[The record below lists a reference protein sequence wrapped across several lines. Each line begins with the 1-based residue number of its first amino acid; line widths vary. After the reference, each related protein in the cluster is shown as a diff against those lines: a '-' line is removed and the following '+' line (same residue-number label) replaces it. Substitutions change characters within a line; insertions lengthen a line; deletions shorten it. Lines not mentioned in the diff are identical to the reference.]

1 MGLLRNRN
9 WANRWTRGGVSPE
22 FRQFVKTEFGIRVR
36 NGAWY
41 KQAMT
46 HGSMMAELEPGEQSN
61 ERLEF
66 LGDSILG
73 AVAAELV
80 FFRYPHQ
87 DEGPLTQKRS
97 NLVSRK
103 SLNRI
108 GEAMGLGD
116 YIQTTITQRPLPST
130 VVGNALEA
138 LIGAI
143 YLDHGYK
150 KTRAL
155 ALSMLMRYVAE
166 EAMEATGDF
175 KSSLYHWAQVEGK
188 VVHYEE
194 KNAQGTAGQAQG
206 VHEVVLMVDNQ
217 PVAEGAGSSKKEAEQ
232 EAARVA
238 LERGEWREKPL

>member
-1 MGLLRNRN
+1 
-9 WANRWTRGGVSPE
+9 
-22 FRQFVKTEFGIRVR
+22 
-36 NGAWY
+36 
-41 KQAMT
+41 MT
-46 HGSMMAELEPGEQSN
+46 HGSMMSELGPGEQSN

-80 FFRYPHQ
+80 FFRFPEEE
-87 DEGPLTQKRS
+87 EGPLTQKRS

-108 GEAMGLGD
+108 GEAMGLGA
-116 YIQTTITQRPLPST
+116 YIQSTITQRPLPST

-143 YLDHGYK
+143 YLDHGFK

-155 ALSMLMRYVAE
+155 ASSMLMRYGAE
-166 EAMEATGDF
+166 EAMETTADF

-188 VVHYEE
+188 AVRYED
-194 KNAQGTAGQAQG
+194 KKAQDALIKEQG
-206 VHEVVLMVDNQ
+206 VIRVVLMVDDR
-217 PVAEGAGSSKKEAEQ
+217 PIAEGAGTSKKEAEQ

>member
-1 MGLLRNRN
+1 
-9 WANRWTRGGVSPE
+9 
-22 FRQFVKTEFGIRVR
+22 
-36 NGAWY
+36 
-41 KQAMT
+41 
-46 HGSMMAELEPGEQSN
+46 MMSELKPGEQSN

-80 FFRYPHQ
+80 FFRFPHE

-116 YIQTTITQRPLPST
+116 FIQTTITQRPLPSA

-155 ALSMLMRYVAE
+155 ASSMLMRYGAE
-166 EAMEATGDF
+166 GAMETTADF
-175 KSSLYHWAQVEGK
+175 KSNLYHWAQVEGK

-194 KNAQGTAGQAQG
+194 KNAQDTVGKVQG
-206 VHEVVLMVDNQ
+206 VHEVVLMVDDR
-217 PVAEGAGSSKKEAEQ
+217 PVAEGAGTSKKEAEQ
-232 EAARVA
+232 DAARVA
-238 LERGEWREKPL
+238 LQRGEWREKPL

>member
-9 WANRWTRGGVSPE
+9 WANRWTRGGVSPD
-22 FRQFVKTEFGIRVR
+22 FRRFVKTEFGVRVR
-36 NGAWY
+36 NGTWY

-46 HGSMMAELEPGEQSN
+46 HGSMMSELEPGEQSN

-80 FFRYPHQ
+80 FFHYPHEE
-87 DEGPLTQKRS
+87 EGHLTQTRS

-108 GEAMGLGD
+108 GEAMGLGE
-116 YIQTTITQRPLPST
+116 YIQTTIAQRPLPSA

-150 KTRAL
+150 KTCAL
-155 ALSMLMRYVAE
+155 ASSMLMRYGAE
-166 EAMEATGDF
+166 ESMEATLDF

-188 VVHYEE
+188 TVRYEDKE
-194 KNAQGTAGQAQG
+194 AQASNERAQG
-206 VHEVVLMVDNQ
+206 VHEVVLMVDDR
-217 PVAEGAGSSKKEAEQ
+217 PVAEGAGTSKKEAEQ

>member
-1 MGLLRNRN
+1 M
-9 WANRWTRGGVSPE
+9 
-22 FRQFVKTEFGIRVR
+22 RVR

-46 HGSMMAELEPGEQSN
+46 HGSMMCELERGEQSN

-80 FFRYPHQ
+80 FFRYPYQ

-108 GEAMGLGD
+108 GEAMGLGEF
-116 YIQTTITQRPLPST
+116 IQTTITQRPLPST

-155 ALSMLMRYVAE
+155 ASSMLMRYGAE
-166 EAMEATGDF
+166 EVMEATADF

-188 VVHYEE
+188 AIRYEDE
-194 KNAQGTAGQAQG
+194 SEQAPHKGVQG
-206 VHEVVLMVDNQ
+206 VHKVVLMVDDR
-217 PVAEGAGSSKKEAEQ
+217 PVAEGTGTSKKEAEQ

>member
-9 WANRWTRGGVSPE
+9 WTSRWTRGGVSPD
-22 FRQFVKTEFGIRVR
+22 FRQFVETEFGVRVR
-36 NGAWY
+36 NGTWY

-46 HGSMMAELEPGEQSN
+46 HGSMMSELKPGEQSN

-80 FFRYPHQ
+80 FFRFPHE

-116 YIQTTITQRPLPST
+116 FIQTTITQRPLPSA

-155 ALSMLMRYVAE
+155 ASSMLMRYGAE
-166 EAMEATGDF
+166 EAMEATADF
-175 KSSLYHWAQVEGK
+175 KSNLYHWAQVEGK

-194 KNAQGTAGQAQG
+194 KNAQDTVGQAQG
-206 VHEVVLMVDNQ
+206 VHEVVLMVDDR
-217 PVAEGAGSSKKEAEQ
+217 PVAEGAGTSKKEAEQ
-232 EAARVA
+232 DAARVA
-238 LERGEWREKPL
+238 LQRGEWREKPL

>member
-1 MGLLRNRN
+1 
-9 WANRWTRGGVSPE
+9 
-22 FRQFVKTEFGIRVR
+22 
-36 NGAWY
+36 
-41 KQAMT
+41 
-46 HGSMMAELEPGEQSN
+46 MMSELEPGEQSN

-80 FFRYPHQ
+80 FFRYP
-87 DEGPLTQKRS
+87 DEEEGPLTQKRS

-108 GEAMGLGD
+108 GEAMGLGE

-155 ALSMLMRYVAE
+155 ASSMLLRYGAE
-166 EAMEATGDF
+166 ESMEANLDF

-188 VVHYEE
+188 MVRYEDKKARASE
-194 KNAQGTAGQAQG
+194 EQVQG
-206 VHEVVLMVDNQ
+206 VHEVVLMVDDR
-217 PVAEGAGSSKKEAEQ
+217 PVAEGAGTSKKAAEQ

>member
-1 MGLLRNRN
+1 
-9 WANRWTRGGVSPE
+9 
-22 FRQFVKTEFGIRVR
+22 
-36 NGAWY
+36 
-41 KQAMT
+41 
-46 HGSMMAELEPGEQSN
+46 MMSELQPGEQTN

-80 FFRYPHQ
+80 FFRYPNQ

-108 GEAMGLGD
+108 GEAMGLGAH
-116 YIQTTITQRPLPST
+116 IQTNITQRPLPST

-155 ALSMLMRYVAE
+155 ASSMLVRYGAE
-166 EAMEATGDF
+166 EVMEASADF

-188 VVHYEE
+188 VVRYEE
-194 KNAQGTAGQAQG
+194 KTVQGTNNQAQG
-206 VHEVVLMVDNQ
+206 VHEVVLVVDDR
-217 PVAEGAGSSKKEAEQ
+217 PVSEGSGPSKKEAEQ
-232 EAARVA
+232 AAARVA

>member
-1 MGLLRNRN
+1 LGLLSNRN
-9 WANRWTRGGVSPE
+9 WRNRLNRGGISLE
-22 FRQFVKTEFGIRVR
+22 FRQFIKSEFGVRVK
-36 NGAWY
+36 NEAWY

-46 HGSMMAELEPGEQSN
+46 HGSMMPDLTADEQSN

-80 FFRYPHQ
+80 FFRYPRAE
-87 DEGPLTQKRS
+87 EGPLTRKRS

-108 GEAMGLGD
+108 GEAMRLD
-116 YIQTTITQRPLPST
+116 RYIFTKITDRPLPT
-130 VVGNALEA
+130 TLLGNALEA

-155 ALSMLMRYVAE
+155 ASSMLLRFGAE
-166 EAMEATGDF
+166 EVMESKADF

-188 VVHYEE
+188 TVHYEE
-194 KNAQGTAGQAQG
+194 KKAKDGLVTTQG
-206 VHEVVLMVDNQ
+206 VHEVVLVVDDC
-217 PVAEGAGSSKKEAEQ
+217 PIAEGIGFSKKEAEQ
-232 EAARVA
+232 HAARIA
-238 LERGEWREKPL
+238 LERGEWREKPM